1 MLTSLKLFAF
11 FTLIKFFGEFFV
23 NFQLHFHKFVFLIK
37 SSTIIQKRSRSTINK
52 PESVNLRIEIKFHLL
67 LVYISMILFRFTFS
81 VFCGVLSWSQWVLSI
96 QKIIIIARSINQFIN
111 FNDTAIFKKSF
122 PTFGYSYFTLSLIA

>member
-37 SSTIIQKRSRSTINK
+37 SSTIIQKRSRSTIK
-52 PESVNLRIEIKFHLL
+52 SESVNLRIEIKFHLL

>member
-37 SSTIIQKRSRSTINK
+37 SSTIIQKRSRSTIK
-52 PESVNLRIEIKFHLL
+52 SESVNLRIEIKFHLL

-111 FNDTAIFKKSF
+111 FYDTAIFKKSF